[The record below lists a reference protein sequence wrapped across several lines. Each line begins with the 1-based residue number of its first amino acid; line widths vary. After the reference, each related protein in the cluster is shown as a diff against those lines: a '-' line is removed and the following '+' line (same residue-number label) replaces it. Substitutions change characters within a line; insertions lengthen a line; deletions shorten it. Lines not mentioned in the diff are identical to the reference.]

1 MRDAL
6 SAALQDFAGAMIIV
20 SHDRH
25 LLRTT
30 ADDFYLVDKG
40 MVSEFSGDLDDYHK
54 YLIEQRKQELSQ
66 SASERRE
73 QRIQEKQAASGK
85 HADFLEGEEGAA
97 AEAQSRGKASPE
109 ER

>member
-54 YLIEQRKQELSQ
+54 YLIEQRKQKLSQ
-66 SASERRE
+66 SASESVS
-73 QRIQEKQAASGK
+73 ANT
-85 HADFLEGEEGAA
+85 EEAMPSFHLKITRKTRLY
-97 AEAQSRGKASPE
+97 SRSFGHCAMTLLK
-109 ER
+109 R